1 MIFFIKYIYMGTLKK
16 RHQSLAI
23 ESSVEFI
30 EKNYRTD
37 ETIYWFKGLLYESD
51 IDIINLNSRHSYI
64 AVRE

>member
-1 MIFFIKYIYMGTLKK
+1 MIFFIKYIYMETLKK

-37 ETIYWFKGLLYESD
+37 ETIKWFKGLLYESD

>member
-1 MIFFIKYIYMGTLKK
+1 MIFSIRHIYMGTLKK

-37 ETIYWFKGLLYESD
+37 E
-51 IDIINLNSRHSYI
+51 II
-64 AVRE
+64 

>member
-1 MIFFIKYIYMGTLKK
+1 MRRNQWKKSVLNGTLKKYFMIFSIRYVYMGTLKN

-37 ETIYWFKGLLYESD
+37 ETI
-51 IDIINLNSRHSYI
+51 
-64 AVRE
+64 